1 MGMVSGDTIDFGWML
16 TCRLG
21 AFNTFYRNHNEL
33 GNIGQEFYRWPITT
47 EAAIAAG
54 KTRLRLIDYIYSFLH
69 QQHVDGTPAM
79 WPLSWVHPED
89 ENTVGIED
97 QFYFGP
103 ALLVSP
109 VTEENSTT
117 ATFYVPNE
125 VYYDFFN
132 LTVVQGQGA
141 EITVE
146 DVGYDTMPLH
156 IRGGSILPLRTGDAN
171 TTEQNR
177 ELPFHL
183 VVAPNSTEQAW
194 GYLRL
199 DDGISLDPGDA
210 TSDIW
215 MIFGN
220 DTLEISG
227 SFGYG
232 QGNILDLIV
241 FAGQTENRTIS
252 INGAPAQNVDF
263 DSDAQTLT
271 AYDLGLPFAAM
282 NITLSG
288 GSDNGTAQP
297 SASAAPSASSVA
309 SSITGSVTTQA
320 GGVPTQDAASVS
332 DAIAASVSSAL
343 SALTATSAVPTQDT
357 ASVSD
362 AIAASVASA
371 LSVLTANGS
380 AEPTASP

>member
-1 MGMVSGDTIDFGWML
+1 MGMVSTHLVKRPVVLLML
-16 TCRLG
+16 TSRLG

-33 GNIGQEFYRWPITT
+33 GNIAQEFYRWPITT
-47 EAAIAAG
+47 EAAVAAG

-89 ENTVGIED
+89 ENTVGIES

-109 VTEENSTT
+109 VTAENSTT
-117 ATFYVPNE
+117 ATFYVPSE

-132 LTVVQGQGA
+132 LSVVQGEGA
-141 EITVE
+141 EVTVE
-146 DVGYDTMPLH
+146 DVGYDTIPLH

-177 ELPFHL
+177 ELPFNL
-183 VVAPNSTEQAW
+183 VVAPNSTDQAW

-199 DDGISLDPGDA
+199 DDGISLDPGDSA
-210 TSDIW
+210 SDIW
-215 MIFGN
+215 MIYGN
-220 DTLEISG
+220 DTLEVSG

-252 INGAPAQNVDF
+252 INGELAQNIDF

-271 AYDLGLPFAAM
+271 AYNLDLPFAAM
-282 NITLSG
+282 NITLSPASND
-288 GSDNGTAQP
+288 GSTG
-297 SASAAPSASSVA
+297 SSSSSVSVSSTA
-309 SSITGSVTTQA
+309 STTATASQSSITGSVTTQA
-320 GGVPTQDAASVS
+320 EPTVTSAAASISEAVAASVS
-332 DAIAASVSSAL
+332 AAL
-343 SALTATSAVPTQDT
+343 SDLAGAEP
-357 ASVSD
+357 ASPS
-362 AIAASVASA
+362 ASA
-371 LSVLTANGS
+371 
-380 AEPTASP
+380 

>member
-1 MGMVSGDTIDFGWML
+1 
-16 TCRLG
+16 
-21 AFNTFYRNHNEL
+21 
-33 GNIGQEFYRWPITT
+33 
-47 EAAIAAG
+47 
-54 KTRLRLIDYIYSFLH
+54 
-69 QQHVDGTPAM
+69 M

-125 VYYDFFN
+125 TFYDFFN

-146 DVGYDTMPLH
+146 DVGYDTIPLH
-156 IRGGSILPLRTGDAN
+156 IRGGSILPLRSGDAN

-177 ELPFHL
+177 DLPFHL

-220 DTLEISG
+220 STLEVSG
-227 SFGYG
+227 SFGYS

-252 INGAPAQNVDF
+252 INGALAQNIDF
-263 DSDAQTLT
+263 DADAQTLT
-271 AYDLGLPFAAM
+271 AYGLGLPFAAM
-282 NITLSG
+282 NVTLGEVSSG
-288 GSDNGTAQP
+288 GGGAGSTAP
-297 SASAAPSASSVA
+297 NASSTASGAA

-320 GGVPTQDAASVS
+320 ASSAPSQDAASVS
-332 DAIAASVSSAL
+332 NAIAASVSSAL
-343 SALTATSAVPTQDT
+343 SALTATSAVPAEAT
-357 ASVSD
+357 ASISD

-380 AEPTASP
+380 EPSASA